1 MNYTVQE
8 LKDLMVEAK
17 TAAHNA
23 GVEHLNKYG
32 EHAYCGCLLY
42 TSPSPRD

>member
-8 LKDLMVEAK
+8 LKALLEDAK

-23 GVEHLNKYG
+23 KLP
-32 EHAYCGCLLY
+32 A
-42 TSPSPRD
+42 TPA